1 MAFSCISYRELHN
14 LDRTRSEYSDLMGIG
29 TTATES
35 SKHILL
41 LLDELLLLLVL
52 LVVVVVVIVVVDDDD
67 DVLSKVDVVEEGRLL
82 LLLLILL
89 LDELVDSAFRRFR
102 ESESSALYF
111 NGSEDIL
118 ERIIFDFGS
127 LSHVDEHVG
136 VVCVGIP
143 PSPMARNILIF
154 LAIAGF
160 S

>member
-52 LVVVVVVIVVVDDDD
+52 LVVVVDDDD
-67 DVLSKVDVVEEGRLL
+67 DVLSKVDVVVEGRL